1 MSEPLDEFFVPEH
14 IQRPHRGR
22 LVIPFDRL
30 SAHDRQA
37 LIDMTGGDSQPLV
50 DFTIKG
56 VMLAQPPHAEAP
68 FDRPTEI
75 TLEFRAADVEIT
87 RSS

>member
-1 MSEPLDEFFVPEH
+1 MSTIGERT
-14 IQRPHRGR
+14 QRPHRGR

-37 LIDMTGGDSQPLV
+37 LIDMTGGDTRGAEFVNLN
-50 DFTIKG
+50 IKG
-56 VMLAQPPHAEAP
+56 VMLVQPPHAEAP
-68 FDRPTEI
+68 FDRPSEI

-87 RSS
+87 RGS